1 VTIPVNVLVYTQ
13 SLLYGNNSFAAYN
26 WICQGITLST
36 YGNGLGT
43 FYLERNAAFYGNG
56 GGSHTI
62 YLKKGAQFFSGGSGG
77 HRIYYEN
84 GSKFDGGGDIVTL
97 CDNLTFIYQNVNN
110 NAIQCVNQD
119 DPFVRKF

>member
-1 VTIPVNVLVYTQ
+1 VIIPATALVYNI
-13 SLLYGNNSFAAYN
+13 SLPYGNVSFSQYN
-26 WICQGITLST
+26 WICQGVTLST

-43 FYLERNAAFYGNG
+43 FYLERNAVFYGNG

-62 YLKKGAQFFSGGSGG
+62 YLKKGAVFFSGGGGG

-97 CDNLTFIYQNVNN
+97 CDPLTFIYDNVNN
-110 NAIQCVNQD
+110 NQIQCVNGNV
-119 DPFVRKF
+119 PFVCKF